1 MNYEIKI
8 SESGKFVI
16 AKIFANMTQE
26 LMMEVAPKADE
37 IGREHNILNLLID
50 LRESSNVD
58 SIRANI
64 QFTDQVLPDPK
75 KAYFKKIAALVRP
88 KDNTHSLII
97 VIMRNKGFNIQMY
110 RDEREAL
117 DWLDDKTN

>member
-8 SESGKFVI
+8 SDSGKYVI
-16 AKIFANMTQE
+16 AKILTDMSQE
-26 LMMEVAPKADE
+26 LMIEVAPKVDE
-37 IGREHNILNLLID
+37 VGRNNNILNLLID
-50 LRESSNVD
+50 LRDSSNND
-58 SIRANI
+58 SIRANVK
-64 QFTDQVLPDPK
+64 FTDEELPDPK

-110 RDEREAL
+110 RDEHEAL
-117 DWLDDKTN
+117 DWLDDKVE